1 MKTKFIDKVLT
12 NETKQNLYWAKAPI
26 YKRVLA
32 FFIDLF
38 IMFPIQNIT
47 RSIHPILPVIA
58 IALYFIILE
67 SSAWQG
73 TIGKRVLGMKVER
86 IDGSRIS
93 IIQASLRYV
102 VKVFTLAIIGVGY
115 WPLFKNKQAI
125 CDRLI
130 ESDVYAL
137 TLKKGV
143 K

>member
-73 TIGKRVLGMKVER
+73 TIGKRVLGMKIER
-86 IDGSRIS
+86 LNGSRINLQ
-93 IIQASLRYV
+93 QASIRYV
-102 VKVFTLAIIGVGY
+102 IKVFTLAIIGIGY
-115 WPLFKNKQAI
+115 WPLFKNKQAF

>member
-47 RSIHPILPVIA
+47 RSIHPILPA

>member
-115 WPLFKNKQAI
+115 WPLFKNKQAF